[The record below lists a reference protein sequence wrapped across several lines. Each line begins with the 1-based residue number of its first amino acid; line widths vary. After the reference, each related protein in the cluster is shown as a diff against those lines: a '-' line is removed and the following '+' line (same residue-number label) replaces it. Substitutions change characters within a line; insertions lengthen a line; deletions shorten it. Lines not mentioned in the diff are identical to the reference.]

1 MNLCASLYIIYKRE
15 NNVLSGCHRDF
26 SHAFNMSPNLSSCQC
41 VADVIHFITIPP
53 FSLAG

>member
-15 NNVLSGCHRDF
+15 NIVLSPHF
-26 SHAFNMSPNLSSCQC
+26 SHAFNLSSCQC